1 MNNGCSHELKARQ
14 IRRHNVNKEFLL
26 AYLSGR
32 RWAKLTHRKPVKQ
45 TVMGESICWLYINT
59 SVMSNR
65 ARQADRERERFRE
78 GDTGVSKCVYNQ
90 SPQRTKKVNIIIIMK
105 KAKT

>member
-65 ARQADRERERFRE
+65 VRQADREREKE
-78 GDTGVSKCVYNQ
+78 GDSERE
-90 SPQRTKKVNIIIIMK
+90 PQESVNVFTTKVHKGQK
-105 KAKT
+105 K

>member
-14 IRRHNVNKEFLL
+14 IRRHVNKEFLL

-65 ARQADRERERFRE
+65 ARQADRERERDSE
-78 GDTGVSKCVYNQ
+78 KE
-90 SPQRTKKVNIIIIMK
+90 PQESVNVFTTKVHKGQK
-105 KAKT
+105 K

>member
-1 MNNGCSHELKARQ
+1 MNNGCSHELKAGQ
-14 IRRHNVNKEFLL
+14 ISRHNVKKEFLL

-65 ARQADRERERFRE
+65 ARQADRERERDSERE
-78 GDTGVSKCVYNQ
+78 EAGVSKCVYNQ
-90 SPQRTKKVNIIIIMK
+90 SP
-105 KAKT
+105 